1 MKYLTSL
8 FIAVCIVM
16 VVFTALAFLI
26 WVIPMIV
33 EWYCSL
39 SPIVQ
44 VLTISMLVITIYVSF
59 WVYYWLYD

>member
-16 VVFTALAFLI
+16 IAFTIVVVLMWIL
-26 WVIPMIV
+26 PMMV
-33 EWYCSL
+33 EWYCGLSL
-39 SPIVQ
+39 IVQ
-44 VLTISMLVITIYVSF
+44 VLVISMLVITIYVSF